1 MVYDVNSVHEAMFIS
16 TDGYILG
23 KCPSKSSSSF
33 SVRCILV
40 QHIIFLNIFFY
51 VIIFRDI
58 IDFHIFFVAFDN
70 LAFQFRLLPLL
81 LLVWAFSTLIINVE
95 I

>member
-1 MVYDVNSVHEAMFIS
+1 MPFE
-16 TDGYILG
+16 
-23 KCPSKSSSSF
+23 
-33 SVRCILV
+33 
-40 QHIIFLNIFFY
+40 IFLLVFCEVYFGPTYHFFKYIFY